1 MISIKTKEEIEV
13 MRQGGMILRNIMD
26 ELEKEVK
33 EGLEGSYLEK
43 RVQGLIAK
51 EGGKCS
57 FKNQDGFPSCL
68 CFSINE
74 EIVHGLPNKI
84 VKSGD
89 ILSLDLGIY
98 FPLSKFVSGNIDY
111 KNYPNLRDGFHT
123 DMART
128 FLIGE
133 VDLETQ
139 RLVRVTKKALKR
151 GIKKVRPGITF
162 GDLGETIERYVIKQG
177 FDVVRELCGHGIGKN
192 LHEAPDVLNFGER
205 HSGETIKQGMV
216 FCIEPMVSMGDA
228 RIKKGKDGFS
238 YVTKDNS
245 LSAHFEHMIAVTKD
259 GSIVLTE

>member
-13 MRQGGMILRNIMD
+13 MRQGGIILRDIMN

-33 EGLEGSYLEK
+33 EGLEGNYLEK
-43 RVQGLIAK
+43 KVQGLIAK
-51 EGGKCS
+51 AGGKCS

-74 EIVHGLPNKI
+74 EIVHGLPNKT
-84 VKSGD
+84 VKNGD

-98 FPLSKFVSGNIDY
+98 FPLSKFVSGKIDCT
-111 KNYPNLRDGFHT
+111 KYPNLKEGFHT

-133 VDLETQ
+133 VDLEIQ
-139 RLVRVTKKALKR
+139 RLVKVTKKSLKR
-151 GIKKVRPGITF
+151 GIKKIRPGITF

-177 FDVVRELCGHGIGKN
+177 FDVVRELCGHGIGKD

-205 HSGETIKQGMV
+205 HTKETIKEGMV
-216 FCIEPMVSMGDA
+216 FCIEPMVSMGDS

-238 YVTKDNS
+238 YITKDGS

>member
-1 MISIKTKEEIEV
+1 MIPIKTKEEIEV
-13 MRQGGMILRNIMD
+13 MRKGGMILKSIMD
-26 ELEKEVK
+26 ELEKDVK
-33 EGLEGSYLEK
+33 EGIEGSYLEK
-43 RVQGLIAK
+43 KAQGLISKA
-51 EGGKCS
+51 GGKCS
-57 FKNQDGFPSCL
+57 FKNQDGFPSCI

-74 EIVHGLPNKI
+74 EIVHGVPNKTA
-84 VKSGD
+84 KNGD

-98 FPLSKFVSGNIDY
+98 FPLNKFVSGAIDF

-133 VDLETQ
+133 VDLEVQ

-162 GDLGETIERYVIKQG
+162 GDLGETIERYVTKQG
-177 FDVVRELCGHGIGKN
+177 FDVIRELCGHGIGRN

-205 HSGETIKQGMV
+205 HSKETIKEGMV
-216 FCIEPMVSMGDA
+216 FCIEPMVSMGDVK
-228 RIKKGKDGFS
+228 IKKGKDNHS
-238 YVTKDNS
+238 YITKDGS
-245 LSAHFEHMIAVTKD
+245 LCAHFEHMIAVTKN